1 MNRILTESQVRD
13 ILAEWHRAPLGRRHG
28 LQTYLARMYSVS
40 VPAIRSIVTGR
51 TWQFL
56 HRGRHDAQP
65 QRGARPQQWR
75 ASRGRMATET
85 AKRFGSSPT

>member
-13 ILAEWHRAPLGRRHG
+13 ILAEWQRTPLGRRHG
-28 LQTYLARMYSVS
+28 LQTYLAGVYSVS

-56 HRGRHDAQP
+56 HRGHHNAQHKCST
-65 QRGARPQQWR
+65 RTHVSAV
-75 ASRGRMATET
+75 AS
-85 AKRFGSSPT
+85 K